1 VSRAA
6 RPAGP
11 GRWPAGLAW
20 VLWVLC
26 ALGLVAVF
34 WLDYLL
40 RRAGRSELAL
50 RAHEVP

>member
-1 VSRAA
+1 
-6 RPAGP
+6 
-11 GRWPAGLAW
+11 

>member
-1 VSRAA
+1 VPPDPPVRA
-6 RPAGP
+6 G
-11 GRWPAGLAW
+11 GQQGLAW